1 MCVCYLN
8 TNSRTGDATF
18 SHLGLDIQVNDQA
31 DHAMTDASTV
41 RKAYIKQL
49 TNKEY
54 DATLSNLLICLSTK
68 ESDMIKAVIHALHDQ
83 HEVGLTLYQLKTK
96 LQDYHFTDQD
106 IIMTVRRLCY
116 NKPALVCQVGFKAVR
131 YVHIKFVNDWTINN
145 TETKDY
151 KPSQRVKEEMMS
163 KTNGHFQTDIDRKDI
178 VIPSL
183 WIDIN
188 GNVTDLVLNGCKK
201 AIMDLVLRK
210 PGISEADIH
219 RHMSTGLSK
228 REVHDLLG
236 ILVEQQALR
245 RIQVQIMPQQQAK
258 QPSIFA
264 KKTVVQCSSS
274 DSIGNLTRSCFWVT
288 TKIFSATV

>member
-1 MCVCYLN
+1 M
-8 TNSRTGDATF
+8 TGDATF

-245 RIQVQIMPQQQAK
+245 RIQVQIMPQQAK

-264 KKTVVQCSSS
+264 KKTAIQCSSS